1 MANINRD
8 YLIYVDTNLNKKY
21 NKVPEVNIP
30 QELIFTKHMRGVCNF
45 FIILKPFMTGVD
57 LDLGVRKPSGEIF
70 HITPQFVGISEDSE
84 YLYEV
89 NLKDEQKD
97 EIGKYEFEMYYIEGI
112 VKTTVF
118 QAHYRVKNC
127 L

>member
-8 YLIYVDTNLNKKY
+8 YLIYVDTNLHKKY
-21 NKVPEVNIP
+21 NKIPQITIP
-30 QELIFTKHMRGVCNF
+30 QELIFTKHMSGVCNF

-57 LDLGVRKPSGEIF
+57 LDLGVKKPSGEIF
-70 HITPQFVGISEDSE
+70 HITPQFVGISENSE

-97 EIGKYEFEMYYIEGI
+97 EIGKYEFELQYVQGTT
-112 VKTTVF
+112 KQTVF
-118 QAHYRVKNC
+118 QGTYRVKDC

>member
-1 MANINRD
+1 MANIHKD
-8 YLIYVDTNLNKKY
+8 YLIYVDTNLDREFNKIPQ
-21 NKVPEVNIP
+21 VTIP
-30 QELIFTKHMRGVCNF
+30 QELIFTKHMSGVCNF

-57 LDLGVRKPSGEIF
+57 LDLGVRKPGGEIF
-70 HITPQFVGISEDSE
+70 HITPNFVGLSENSE

-97 EIGKYEFEMYYIEGI
+97 EIGKYEFELQYVQGTT
-112 VKTTVF
+112 KQTVF
-118 QAHYRVKNC
+118 QAHYRVKDC

>member
-8 YLIYVDTNLNKKY
+8 YLIYVDTNLHKKY
-21 NKVPEVNIP
+21 NKIPQVTIP
-30 QELIFTKHMRGVCNF
+30 QELIFTKHMSGVCNF

-57 LDLGVRKPSGEIF
+57 LALGVRKPSGEIF
-70 HITPQFVGISEDSE
+70 HITPNFVGISEDSE

-89 NLKDEQKD
+89 NIKDEQKD
-97 EIGKYEFEMYYIEGI
+97 EIGKYEFELQYVQGTT
-112 VKTTVF
+112 KQTVF
-118 QAHYRVKNC
+118 QAHYRVKDC

>member
-8 YLIYVDTNLNKKY
+8 YVIFVNTNLNKKY

-30 QELIFTKHMRGVCNF
+30 QELIYTKHMSGVCNF

-57 LDLGVRKPSGEIF
+57 LDLGVKKPSGEIF

-89 NLKDEQKD
+89 NIKDEQKD
-97 EIGKYEFEMYYIEGI
+97 EIGKYEFELKYVQG
-112 VKTTVF
+112 TATQTVF
-118 QAHYRVKNC
+118 QGTYRVKDC
-127 L
+127 I

>member
-8 YLIYVDTNLNKKY
+8 YLIYVNTNLNKKY

-30 QELIFTKHMRGVCNF
+30 QELIFTKHMSGVCNF
-45 FIILKPFMTGVD
+45 FIILKPFMDGIA
-57 LDLGVRKPSGEIF
+57 LDLGVKKPGGEIF
-70 HITPQFVGISEDSE
+70 HITPQFVGISENSE

-97 EIGKYEFEMYYIEGI
+97 EIGKYEFELQYVQGTT
-112 VKTTVF
+112 KQTVF
-118 QAHYRVKNC
+118 QGTYRVKDC
-127 L
+127 I

>member
-8 YLIYVDTNLNKKY
+8 YLIYVNTNLNKKY

-30 QELIFTKHMRGVCNF
+30 QELIFTKHMSGVCNF
-45 FIILKPFMTGVD
+45 FIILKPFMDGIA
-57 LDLGVRKPSGEIF
+57 LDLGVKKPGGEIF

-89 NLKDEQKD
+89 NIKDEQKD
-97 EIGKYEFEMYYIEGI
+97 EIGKYVMELAFLSDETR
-112 VKTTVF
+112 TTIF
-118 QAHYRVKNC
+118 QESYRVKDC

>member
-30 QELIFTKHMRGVCNF
+30 QELIYTKHMSGVCNF

-57 LDLGVRKPSGEIF
+57 LDLGVKKPSGEIF
-70 HITPQFVGISEDSE
+70 HITPQFVGISENSE

-97 EIGKYEFEMYYIEGI
+97 EIGKYNFEMYYIEGI

-118 QAHYRVKNC
+118 QAHYRVKDC
-127 L
+127 I

>member
-1 MANINRD
+1 MTNITRD
-8 YLIYVDTNLNKKY
+8 YVIVGNTNVNKKY

-30 QELIFTKHMRGVCNF
+30 QELIYTKHMSGVCNF

-70 HITPQFVGISEDSE
+70 HITPQFVGISENSE

-97 EIGKYEFEMYYIEGI
+97 EIGKYEFELQYVQGTT
-112 VKTTVF
+112 KQTVF
-118 QAHYRVKNC
+118 QGTYRVKDC
-127 L
+127 I

>member
-1 MANINRD
+1 
-8 YLIYVDTNLNKKY
+8 
-21 NKVPEVNIP
+21 
-30 QELIFTKHMRGVCNF
+30 
-45 FIILKPFMTGVD
+45 MTGVD

-70 HITPQFVGISEDSE
+70 HITPQFVGISENSE

-97 EIGKYEFEMYYIEGI
+97 EIGKYEFELQYIQGTT
-112 VKTTVF
+112 KQTVF

>member
-8 YLIYVDTNLNKKY
+8 YLIYVDTNLHKKY
-21 NKVPEVNIP
+21 NKIPQVTIP
-30 QELIFTKHMRGVCNF
+30 QELIFTKHMSGVCNF

-57 LDLGVRKPSGEIF
+57 LDLGVKKPSGEIF
-70 HITPQFVGISEDSE
+70 HITPQFVGISENSE

-97 EIGKYEFEMYYIEGI
+97 EIGKYEFELQYVQGTT
-112 VKTTVF
+112 KQTVF
-118 QAHYRVKNC
+118 EAHYRVKDC

>member
-1 MANINRD
+1 MGNINRD
-8 YLIYVDTNLNKKY
+8 YLIYVDTNLHKKY
-21 NKVPEVNIP
+21 NKIPQVTIP
-30 QELIFTKHMRGVCNF
+30 QELIFTKHMSGVCNF

-57 LDLGVRKPSGEIF
+57 LDLGIKKPSGEIF
-70 HITPQFVGISEDSE
+70 HITPQFVGISKNSE

-97 EIGKYEFEMYYIEGI
+97 EIGKYEFELQYVQGTT
-112 VKTTVF
+112 KQTVF
-118 QAHYRVKNC
+118 QGTYRVKDC

>member
-30 QELIFTKHMRGVCNF
+30 QELIYTKHMSGVCNF

-57 LDLGVRKPSGEIF
+57 LDLGVNKPSGEIF
-70 HITPQFVGISEDSE
+70 HITPQFVGISENSE

-97 EIGKYEFEMYYIEGI
+97 EIGKYEFELQYVQGTT
-112 VKTTVF
+112 KQTVF
-118 QAHYRVKNC
+118 EAHYRVKNC

>member
-1 MANINRD
+1 MANINKD
-8 YLIYVDTNLNKKY
+8 YLIYVDTNLDREFNKIPQ
-21 NKVPEVNIP
+21 VTIP
-30 QELIFTKHMRGVCNF
+30 QELIFTKHMSGVCNF

-57 LDLGVRKPSGEIF
+57 LDLGVKKPSGEIF
-70 HITPQFVGISEDSE
+70 HITPQFVGISENSE

-97 EIGKYEFEMYYIEGI
+97 EIGKYEFELQY
-112 VKTTVF
+112 VQDTTKQTVF
-118 QAHYRVKNC
+118 QAHYRVKDC

>member
-8 YLIYVDTNLNKKY
+8 YLIYVNTNLDRQF

-30 QELIFTKHMRGVCNF
+30 QELIFTKHMSGVCNF

-57 LDLGVRKPSGEIF
+57 LDLGVKKPSGEIF

-89 NLKDEQKD
+89 NIKDEQKD
-97 EIGKYEFEMYYIEGI
+97 EIGKYVMELAFLSDETR
-112 VKTTVF
+112 TTVF
-118 QAHYRVKNC
+118 QAHYRVKDC
-127 L
+127 I

>member
-8 YLIYVDTNLNKKY
+8 YLIYVDTNLHKKY
-21 NKVPEVNIP
+21 NKKPQVTIP
-30 QELIFTKHMRGVCNF
+30 QELIFTKHMSGVCNF

-70 HITPQFVGISEDSE
+70 HITPQFVGISENSE

-97 EIGKYEFEMYYIEGI
+97 EIGKYEFELQYIQGTT
-112 VKTTVF
+112 KQTVF

>member
-8 YLIYVDTNLNKKY
+8 YLIYVDTNLDREFNKI
-21 NKVPEVNIP
+21 PQVNIP
-30 QELIFTKHMRGVCNF
+30 QDIVFTKHMSGVCNF

-70 HITPQFVGISEDSE
+70 HITPQFVGISENSE

-97 EIGKYEFEMYYIEGI
+97 EIGKYEFELQYVQGTT
-112 VKTTVF
+112 KQTVF

>member
-8 YLIYVDTNLNKKY
+8 YLIYVDTNLDREFNKI
-21 NKVPEVNIP
+21 PQVNIP
-30 QELIFTKHMRGVCNF
+30 QEIIFTKHMSGVCNF

-70 HITPQFVGISEDSE
+70 HITPQFVGISENSE

-97 EIGKYEFEMYYIEGI
+97 EIGKYEFELQYVQGTT
-112 VKTTVF
+112 KQTVF